1 MKGVPKLKY
10 ALNYDPPAYNYK
22 TKKYEHKDGIY
33 LSFKEARA
41 NRWKCE
47 KCGTLFGN
55 LPKLKQHK
63 IEYHSYQ
70 NN

>member
-1 MKGVPKLKY
+1 MI
-10 ALNYDPPAYNYK
+10 PPAYNYK

-33 LSFKEARA
+33 VSFKEASA

-55 LPKLKQHK
+55 D
-63 IEYHSYQ
+63 Q
-70 NN
+70 N

>member
-33 LSFKEARA
+33 LSFKEAMA
-41 NRWKCE
+41 NRWNCE

-55 LPKLKQHK
+55 IPTLKQPK
-63 IEYHSYQ
+63 IEYHSY
-70 NN
+70 

>member
-33 LSFKEARA
+33 VSFKEASA

-55 LPKLKQHK
+55 HPKLKQHK
-63 IEYHSYQ
+63 IEHHSDQ